1 MMPRVLAIANKDLK
15 TELRTRELITTMI
28 IFILMVLLSFWFGI
42 TVACSL
48 VLTVPLAST
57 LLWIAFSCAGMI
69 GMLLSFYKEK
79 NRGSLPGLL
88 LCPMDRAW
96 IYFGKLI
103 SNFIL
108 ILLVNILCLILFAL
122 FFSFDY
128 EGHAISVFIVVVFGT
143 FCLVIIGTF
152 MSGLILNSRA
162 WGALLPI
169 LIVPVILYTVI
180 WPSII
185 ATSRAMEGVIGEA
198 ASEFRI
204 MTMFALIFI
213 AIAYLLFDYLFGE

>member
-1 MMPRVLAIANKDLK
+1 MPQVLAIALKDLK
-15 TELRTRELITTMI
+15 IELRTRELITPMI
-28 IFILMVLLSFWFGI
+28 IFMLMVLLSFWFGI
-42 TVACSL
+42 MTADSST
-48 VLTVPLAST
+48 LTAPLAST
-57 LLWIAFSCAGMI
+57 VLWIAFSCAGVT

-79 NRGSLPGLL
+79 NRGSLSGLL

-108 ILLVNILCLILFAL
+108 ILLVNILCMILFAL

-128 EGHAISVFIVVVFGT
+128 EGQALSVFIVVLFGT

-152 MSGLILNSRA
+152 ISGLILNSRA
-162 WGALLPI
+162 WGTLLPI
-169 LIVPVILYTVI
+169 LIIPVILYTVI
-180 WPSII
+180 WPSIN
-185 ATSRAMEGVIGEA
+185 ATSRAMEGVIGEV

-204 MTMFALIFI
+204 MAMFALIFI